1 MLIKEGEIYKLGDHS
16 LACGDCRNA
25 ELVKKLIGNQKI
37 KLILTDPPY
46 GVGYVENKKGFC
58 QIRKDLN
65 IENDNIES
73 EASYKIF
80 TRDWLTAVKSC
91 MTTKN
96 SSYIFNSDR
105 MIFALKDGMADAG
118 FRLAQIL
125 IWIKNNQVMGR
136 RDYLAKHELIAYG
149 WCGTHE
155 FYKSKDK
162 SVLFY
167 PKPNSS
173 PLHPTTK
180 PAGLIRRLILNS
192 TGIDDTVYDP
202 FAGSGTTIIGC
213 EQTKRKCLAMEID
226 PDYCKTII
234 NRYEKLIGG
243 KQNG

>member
-1 MLIKEGEIYKLGDHS
+1 MLIKEGEIYKLGDHR
-16 LACGDCRNA
+16 LACGDCRNP
-25 ELVKKLIGNQKI
+25 ELVKKLIGSQKI

-46 GVGYVENKKGFC
+46 GVSYVENKKGFC
-58 QIRKDLN
+58 QIRKDLT
-65 IENDNIES
+65 IENDNIGS
-73 EASYKIF
+73 EDSYKTF
-80 TRDWLTAVKSC
+80 TRDWLNAVKPYVA
-91 MTTKN
+91 TKN
-96 SSYIFNSDR
+96 SCYIFNSDR
-105 MIFALKDGMADAG
+105 MIFALKDGMETCG

-180 PAGLIRRLILNS
+180 PLGLIRRLILNS
-192 TGIDDTVYDP
+192 SSIGDTIYDP
-202 FAGSGTTIIGC
+202 FAGSGTSLIGC
-213 EQTKRKCLAMEID
+213 EQTKRICLAIEID
-226 PDYCKTII
+226 PGYCKTII
-234 NRYEKLIGG
+234 DRYEILKKGS
-243 KQNG
+243 K

>member
-1 MLIKEGEIYKLGDHS
+1 MSIKEGEIYKLGEHR
-16 LACGDCRNA
+16 LACGDCRNPK
-25 ELVKKLIGNQKI
+25 LVKKLIGSQKI
-37 KLILTDPPY
+37 KMILTDPPY

-58 QIRKDLN
+58 QIKKDVA
-65 IENDNIES
+65 IVNDSVDS

-80 TRDWLTAVKSC
+80 TRDWLNAARPYLSI
-91 MTTKN
+91 KN
-96 SSYIFNSDR
+96 SYYVFNSDR

-125 IWIKNNQVMGR
+125 IWIKNNQVIGR

-149 WCGTHE
+149 WYGTHK

-180 PAGLIRRLILNS
+180 PLGLIRRLILNS
-192 TGIDDTVYDP
+192 SSIGDFIYDP
-202 FAGSGTTIIGC
+202 FAGSGTTLIAC
-213 EQTKRKCLAMEID
+213 QQTRRRCLTIEID

-234 NRYEKLIGG
+234 DRYKRMTGG
-243 KQNG
+243 S